1 MYADLSTVTQPFL
14 LITVKAVLV
23 RMEALVTLLLMDFTV
38 IVHHHLREKLAT
50 HVSMQ
55 ISLLLAKNNFKLCH
69 ATTAAVIAAIR
80 PRIITQ
86 PQNITGVL
94 YSTVSLLCLAE
105 GYPQPEIHWFK
116 RGSRLPTDRVTS
128 NSFEIAELEL
138 NDRGFYYCEAVN
150 SAGTVRSHTVLI
162 NVEGW
167 DNTCIA
173 HSLMQVCNLLDCRSY
188 SI

>member
-1 MYADLSTVTQPFL
+1 M
-14 LITVKAVLV
+14 
-23 RMEALVTLLLMDFTV
+23 TLLLMDFTV

-55 ISLLLAKNNFKLCH
+55 ISLLLAKNNFKLRH

-116 RGSRLPTDRVTS
+116 GGTRLPTDRVTS

-138 NDRGFYYCEAVN
+138 NDRGFYYCKAVN

-167 DNTCIA
+167 DNACIAHSIYA
-173 HSLMQVCNLLDCRSY
+173 HSLMQVCNFVGL
-188 SI
+188 